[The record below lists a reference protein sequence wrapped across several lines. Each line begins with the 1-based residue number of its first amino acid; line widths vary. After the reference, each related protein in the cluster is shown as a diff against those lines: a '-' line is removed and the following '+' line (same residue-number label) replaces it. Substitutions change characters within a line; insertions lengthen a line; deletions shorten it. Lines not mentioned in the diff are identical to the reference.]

1 MEGIPEESESLPP
14 TPKIDAVAFQAT
26 ATTAT
31 TATTALVVYA
41 PKPRRGCCGYGKED
55 EEERFEAVLQST
67 TIDELR
73 KNSIRRRFLQL
84 LFEFR
89 DRCYWFSVLYHI
101 GHLIITVGSLIV
113 PALLSVQYNQSSSE
127 SFQIRVYWC
136 TWVLSLLVTTFNGI
150 LVLFKVDKKYH
161 FLHTTLERL
170 RSEGWQYLELT
181 GRYSGVLT
189 NYAVQPTHDNQYKFF
204 CHYVEKIKLKQIEE
218 EYYKYEDTNTN
229 SVHHTP
235 TDTTA
240 TTTKPSESKETSL
253 FPPSIDKTL
262 STLAPSPSIKDA
274 INTLVLQQQ
283 QKQQQQPQQQPQQQQ
298 QSVAP
303 KNIVVTE

>member
-1 MEGIPEESESLPP
+1 MEGIPEETASLPP
-14 TPKIDAVAFQAT
+14 TPKVEATAFL
-26 ATTAT
+26 ATTAAT
-31 TATTALVVYA
+31 AATTAATSLVVYA
-41 PKPRRGCCGYGKED
+41 PKPRSGYCGYGKED

-67 TIDELR
+67 GIDELR
-73 KNSIRRRFLQL
+73 KNAIRRRFLRL

-89 DRCYWFSVLYHI
+89 DRCYRFSVLYHI
-101 GHLIITVGSLIV
+101 GHMIITVGSLIV

-127 SFQIRVYWC
+127 SFQIQVYWC

-189 NYAVQPTHDNQYKFF
+189 NYVVPPTHDNQYRFF

-218 EYYKYEDTNTN
+218 EYYKYEDTNAN
-229 SVHHTP
+229 GVHP
-235 TDTTA
+235 TQSADTA
-240 TTTKPSESKETSL
+240 ATTKPSESKETPL

-262 STLAPSPSIKDA
+262 ATMLPSPSMKDA

-283 QKQQQQPQQQPQQQQ
+283 QPQQSQQSQQ
-298 QSVAP
+298 SQESVAP
-303 KNIVVTE
+303 KNIVVSE

>member
-1 MEGIPEESESLPP
+1 
-14 TPKIDAVAFQAT
+14 
-26 ATTAT
+26 
-31 TATTALVVYA
+31 
-41 PKPRRGCCGYGKED
+41 
-55 EEERFEAVLQST
+55 
-67 TIDELR
+67 
-73 KNSIRRRFLQL
+73 
-84 LFEFR
+84 
-89 DRCYWFSVLYHI
+89 
-101 GHLIITVGSLIV
+101 
-113 PALLSVQYNQSSSE
+113 
-127 SFQIRVYWC
+127 
-136 TWVLSLLVTTFNGI
+136 LSLLVTTFNGI

-189 NYAVQPTHDNQYKFF
+189 NYTTQPTHDNQYRFF

-229 SVHHTP
+229 GVQHTP

-240 TTTKPSESKETSL
+240 TSKPSESKETSL

-262 STLAPSPSIKDA
+262 SAMVPSPSMKDA
-274 INTLVLQQQ
+274 INTLVLQQPQ
-283 QKQQQQPQQQPQQQQ
+283 QQQQPQLQQQQ
-298 QSVAP
+298 QPQSVAP

>member
-14 TPKIDAVAFQAT
+14 TPKVDTVAFQ

-31 TATTALVVYA
+31 TATTTALVVYA
-41 PKPRRGCCGYGKED
+41 QKPRPGCCGYGKEN

-73 KNSIRRRFLQL
+73 KNAIRRRFLRL

-89 DRCYWFSVLYHI
+89 DRCYLFSVLYHI

-229 SVHHTP
+229 GVHHTP
-235 TDTTA
+235 TDTA
-240 TTTKPSESKETSL
+240 ATKPSESKETSL

-262 STLAPSPSIKDA
+262 ATLAPSPSIKDA
-274 INTLVLQQQ
+274 INTLVLQQ
-283 QKQQQQPQQQPQQQQ
+283 KSQ